1 VCAAGHLGWEQRAT
15 NDPDVVTRCWSA
27 EPLNVAIA
35 PGRSG
40 HIVMDL
46 DTRKSPTDLPPES
59 CSRRGAVVDGHDVFA
74 AFCQAAGHPV
84 PSGTRTVRTA
94 RGGTHLYFTA
104 PAGVQLRNTEGQ
116 VGWKVDSRAGGGYV
130 VAPGSVTPDGVY
142 RLTDTSPS
150 LVLPTWLV
158 QPLSPKPRPTV
169 SAPVVVASERL
180 PGYVD
185 AALQGEQK
193 RVAEAVSGQHDATLF
208 VAALALGQLV
218 GGRMLPSATAQSALF
233 TAAAH
238 MIGDRSCDCTEAK
251 VLRTIDRGLQFG
263 AQRPRSAPG
272 SDHGAAA

>member
-1 VCAAGHLGWEQRAT
+1 
-15 NDPDVVTRCWSA
+15 
-27 EPLNVAIA
+27 
-35 PGRSG
+35 
-40 HIVMDL
+40 
-46 DTRKSPTDLPPES
+46 
-59 CSRRGAVVDGHDVFA
+59 
-74 AFCQAAGHPV
+74 
-84 PSGTRTVRTA
+84 
-94 RGGTHLYFTA
+94 
-104 PAGVQLRNTEGQ
+104 
-116 VGWKVDSRAGGGYV
+116 
-130 VAPGSVTPDGVY
+130 
-142 RLTDTSPS
+142 
-150 LVLPTWLV
+150 
-158 QPLSPKPRPTV
+158 
-169 SAPVVVASERL
+169 VVASERL

-263 AQRPRSAPG
+263 AQRPRSARG